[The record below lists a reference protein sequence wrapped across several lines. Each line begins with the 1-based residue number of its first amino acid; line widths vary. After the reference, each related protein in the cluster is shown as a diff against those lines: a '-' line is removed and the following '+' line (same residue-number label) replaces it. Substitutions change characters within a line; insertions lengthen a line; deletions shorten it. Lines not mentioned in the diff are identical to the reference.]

1 MLPSTVSLAFRRR
14 VQAAKRFEDS
24 GLSGVEERMMFVAG
38 RQRLVGIIV
47 LV

>member
-1 MLPSTVSLAFRRR
+1 MLPLTVSLAFRRR

-24 GLSGVEERMMFVAG
+24 HLSGVEERMMFVAG
-38 RQRLVGIIV
+38 RPRLDGIIM